1 MSGVQILQWGECGD
15 TFTALACVE
24 TCEYE
29 RQIIEDKKLMLGQI
43 RRKNKAIKAVR
54 LSKDIPEPV
63 FDMNDQNRLFLVD
76 RPSLT
81 VWVKHSV

>member
-1 MSGVQILQWGECGD
+1 MSGVQILQWGECCD

-81 VWVKHSV
+81 

>member
-43 RRKNKAIKAVR
+43 CRKNKAIKAVR

-81 VWVKHSV
+81 

>member
-29 RQIIEDKKLMLGQI
+29 RQIIEDKELILGQI
-43 RRKNKAIKAVR
+43 RRKNKAMKAVR

-63 FDMNDQNRLFLVD
+63 FDMNDQNRFFLVD
-76 RPSLT
+76 RLSLT
-81 VWVKHSV
+81 

>member
-1 MSGVQILQWGECGD
+1 MLGVQILQWGECGD
-15 TFTALACVE
+15 TFTALACVGI
-24 TCEYE
+24 CEYE

-43 RRKNKAIKAVR
+43 CRKNKAIKAVR

-81 VWVKHSV
+81 

>member
-15 TFTALACVE
+15 TFTALVCVE

-29 RQIIEDKKLMLGQI
+29 RQIIEDKELILGQI
-43 RRKNKAIKAVR
+43 RRKNKAMKAVR

-81 VWVKHSV
+81 

>member
-1 MSGVQILQWGECGD
+1 MLGVQILQWGECGD

-29 RQIIEDKKLMLGQI
+29 RQIIEDKELILGQI
-43 RRKNKAIKAVR
+43 RRKNKAMKAVR

-81 VWVKHSV
+81 

>member
-1 MSGVQILQWGECGD
+1 MLGVQILQWGECGD

-54 LSKDIPEPV
+54 LSKGIPEPV

-81 VWVKHSV
+81 

>member
-1 MSGVQILQWGECGD
+1 MLGGQILQWGECGD

-81 VWVKHSV
+81 

>member
-1 MSGVQILQWGECGD
+1 MLGVQILQWGECGD

-29 RQIIEDKKLMLGQI
+29 RQIIEDKKLMLCQI

-81 VWVKHSV
+81 

>member
-1 MSGVQILQWGECGD
+1 MLGVQILQWGECGD

-24 TCEYE
+24 TCECE
-29 RQIIEDKKLMLGQI
+29 RQIIEDKKLMLCQI

-81 VWVKHSV
+81 

>member
-29 RQIIEDKKLMLGQI
+29 RQIIEDKELILGQI
-43 RRKNKAIKAVR
+43 RCKNKAMKAVR

-81 VWVKHSV
+81 

>member
-1 MSGVQILQWGECGD
+1 MSGAECQGSRSCSGANVV
-15 TFTALACVE
+15 THLPLLPAWKPANTRGRSSK
-24 TCEYE
+24 T
-29 RQIIEDKKLMLGQI
+29 KKLMLCQI

-63 FDMNDQNRLFLVD
+63 FDMNDQNRFFLVD

-81 VWVKHSV
+81 

>member
-15 TFTALACVE
+15 TFTARACVE

-81 VWVKHSV
+81 

>member
-1 MSGVQILQWGECGD
+1 MLGVQILQWGECD
-15 TFTALACVE
+15 DRFTALACVE

-29 RQIIEDKKLMLGQI
+29 RQIIENKKLRLCQI

-81 VWVKHSV
+81 

>member
-29 RQIIEDKKLMLGQI
+29 RQIIEDKKFRLCQI

-54 LSKDIPEPV
+54 LSKNIPEPV

-81 VWVKHSV
+81 

>member
-24 TCEYE
+24 TCEYK
-29 RQIIEDKKLMLGQI
+29 RQIIEDKELILGQI
-43 RRKNKAIKAVR
+43 RRKNKAMKAVR

-81 VWVKHSV
+81 

>member
-24 TCEYE
+24 TCKYE

-81 VWVKHSV
+81 

>member
-1 MSGVQILQWGECGD
+1 MSGFQILQWGECGD

-81 VWVKHSV
+81 

>member
-29 RQIIEDKKLMLGQI
+29 RQIIEDKELILGQI
-43 RRKNKAIKAVR
+43 RRKNKAMKAVR

-63 FDMNDQNRLFLVD
+63 FDMNDQNRFFLVD

-81 VWVKHSV
+81 

>member
-1 MSGVQILQWGECGD
+1 MLGVQILQWGECGD

-29 RQIIEDKKLMLGQI
+29 RQIIEDKKLMLCQI

-54 LSKDIPEPV
+54 LSKDIPELV

-81 VWVKHSV
+81 

>member
-1 MSGVQILQWGECGD
+1 MSGGQILQWGECGD

-29 RQIIEDKKLMLGQI
+29 RQIIEDKELILGQI
-43 RRKNKAIKAVR
+43 RRKNKAMKAVR

-81 VWVKHSV
+81 

>member
-29 RQIIEDKKLMLGQI
+29 RQIIEDKELILGQI
-43 RRKNKAIKAVR
+43 RRKNKAMKAVR
-54 LSKDIPEPV
+54 LSKEIPEPV

-81 VWVKHSV
+81 

>member
-15 TFTALACVE
+15 TFTALACLE

-29 RQIIEDKKLMLGQI
+29 RQIIEDKELILGQI
-43 RRKNKAIKAVR
+43 RRKNKAMKAVR

-81 VWVKHSV
+81 

>member
-54 LSKDIPEPV
+54 LSKDIPELV

-81 VWVKHSV
+81 

>member
-29 RQIIEDKKLMLGQI
+29 RQIIEDKELILGQI
-43 RRKNKAIKAVR
+43 RRKNKAMKAVR

-81 VWVKHSV
+81 

>member
-15 TFTALACVE
+15 TFTALACLE

-29 RQIIEDKKLMLGQI
+29 RQIIEDKELILGQI
-43 RRKNKAIKAVR
+43 RRKNKAMKAVT

-81 VWVKHSV
+81 

>member
-1 MSGVQILQWGECGD
+1 MLGVQILQWGECGD

-29 RQIIEDKKLMLGQI
+29 RQIIENKNLMLCQI

-54 LSKDIPEPV
+54 LSKNIPEPV

-81 VWVKHSV
+81 

>member
-1 MSGVQILQWGECGD
+1 MLGVQILQWGECGD

-81 VWVKHSV
+81 RWVKHSV

>member
-63 FDMNDQNRLFLVD
+63 FEMNDQNRLFLVD

-81 VWVKHSV
+81 

>member
-1 MSGVQILQWGECGD
+1 MLGVQILQWGECGD

-54 LSKDIPEPV
+54 LSKNIPEPV

-81 VWVKHSV
+81 

>member
-1 MSGVQILQWGECGD
+1 MSRVQILQWGECGD

-43 RRKNKAIKAVR
+43 CRKNKAIKAVR

-81 VWVKHSV
+81 

>member
-1 MSGVQILQWGECGD
+1 MLGVQILQWGECGE

-54 LSKDIPEPV
+54 LSKNIPEPV

-81 VWVKHSV
+81 

>member
-29 RQIIEDKKLMLGQI
+29 RQIIEDKELILGQI
-43 RRKNKAIKAVR
+43 RRKNKAMKAVT

-81 VWVKHSV
+81 

>member
-1 MSGVQILQWGECGD
+1 MLGVQILQWGECGD

-54 LSKDIPEPV
+54 LSKNISEPV

-81 VWVKHSV
+81 

>member
-1 MSGVQILQWGECGD
+1 M
-15 TFTALACVE
+15 E

-29 RQIIEDKKLMLGQI
+29 RQIIEDKELILGQI
-43 RRKNKAIKAVR
+43 RRKNKAMKAVT

-81 VWVKHSV
+81 

>member
-54 LSKDIPEPV
+54 LSKNIPEPV
-63 FDMNDQNRLFLVD
+63 FDMNDQNRLFLVE

-81 VWVKHSV
+81 

>member
-1 MSGVQILQWGECGD
+1 MLGVQILQWGECGD

-43 RRKNKAIKAVR
+43 RRKKKAIKAVR

-81 VWVKHSV
+81 

>member
-29 RQIIEDKKLMLGQI
+29 RQIIEDKKKLMLCQI

-81 VWVKHSV
+81 

>member
-29 RQIIEDKKLMLGQI
+29 RQIIEDKKLRLCQI

-81 VWVKHSV
+81 